1 HHHTYKT
8 MSTHHSSRI
17 HTMPSRNH
25 HDPDSG
31 LSWNETILSGPTS
44 LSKQMNDF
52 MNKSIGLPPLLE
64 SKSDEIGAG
73 SLEDMAVRCLL
84 GNLDALV
91 KESLEGVPGLVAKRI
106 WESIVRNNLQTLRL
120 WQLFT
125 IICSD
130 DPPSST
136 HTTITRHHIPLSL
149 VIPAIESPSLAYL
162 TSLTLVDQIAD
173 STASLP
179 LLSTLSNLISLHI
192 IGASTSSAQT
202 SMITDSTLRFWS
214 KRAIHQ
220 NGFQFGVTEI
230 GLGELAGFK
239 ELETCVTSRC
249 GVKIKE
255 AKKIVK
261 GVGWKMTSS
270 AFYSHADVILQDR
283 PLGKNYIGVVTE
295 YLTSTIA
302 TPASPSTTTY
312 NPPLSLIQLGRQSP
326 TFETNILH
334 SINEVECW
342 IRDDEKTQK
351 VEQQRKRMVAER
363 EEDKQEVGKKRKRI
377 KEAKR
382 RDLLGLLEGM

>member
-1 HHHTYKT
+1 
-8 MSTHHSSRI
+8 
-17 HTMPSRNH
+17 MPSRNH

-64 SKSDEIGAG
+64 SKSDETGAG

-106 WESIVRNNLQTLRL
+106 WERIVRNNLQTLRL

-130 DPPSST
+130 DPPSSA

-149 VIPAIESPSLAYL
+149 VIPAIESPSFDYL

-179 LLSTLSNLISLHI
+179 LLSTLSNLASLHI

-202 SMITDSTLRFWS
+202 SMITDSTLRLWS

-220 NGFQFGVTEI
+220 SGFPRLKMLFLRFQLGVTET

-239 ELETCVTSRC
+239 ELEMCVTSRC

-283 PLGKNYIGVVTE
+283 PLGKNYIDVVTS

-302 TPASPSTTTY
+302 TPSSTTAY

-351 VEQQRKRMVAER
+351 VEQQRKRMVTER
-363 EEDKQEVGKKRKRI
+363 EEDKQEVGKKRRT
-377 KEAKR
+377 R
-382 RDLLGLLEGM
+382 RG

>member
-1 HHHTYKT
+1 

-52 MNKSIGLPPLLE
+52 MNKSIGLSPLLE
-64 SKSDEIGAG
+64 SKSDETGAG

-91 KESLEGVPGLVAKRI
+91 KESLEGVPG
-106 WESIVRNNLQTLRL
+106 NLQTLRL

-202 SMITDSTLRFWS
+202 SMITDSTLRLWS

-220 NGFQFGVTEI
+220 NGFPRLKMLFLRFQFGVTEI

-239 ELETCVTSRC
+239 ELEMCVTSRC

-295 YLTSTIA
+295 YLTSTVA

-363 EEDKQEVGKKRKRI
+363 EEEKQEAGKKRRRI

>member
-1 HHHTYKT
+1 
-8 MSTHHSSRI
+8 
-17 HTMPSRNH
+17 MPSRNH

-52 MNKSIGLPPLLE
+52 MNKSIGLPPLLG

-91 KESLEGVPGLVAKRI
+91 KESLEGSPGLVAKRV
-106 WESIVRNNLQTLRL
+106 WERIVRNNLQNLRL

-125 IICSD
+125 TICSD

-149 VIPAIESPSLAYL
+149 VIPAIESPSFAYL

-202 SMITDSTLRFWS
+202 SMITDSTLRLWS

-220 NGFQFGVTEI
+220 NGFPRLKMLFLRFQFGVTEI

-239 ELETCVTSRC
+239 ELEIHTH
-249 GVKIKE
+249 
-255 AKKIVK
+255 
-261 GVGWKMTSS
+261 SS

-326 TFETNILH
+326 TFETNNLH

-342 IRDDEKTQK
+342 IRYDEKTQK
-351 VEQQRKRMVAER
+351 GEQQRKRMVAER
-363 EEDKQEVGKKRKRI
+363 EEEKQEVGKKRRRI

>member
-1 HHHTYKT
+1 MH
-8 MSTHHSSRI
+8 
-17 HTMPSRNH
+17 
-25 HDPDSG
+25 
-31 LSWNETILSGPTS
+31 
-44 LSKQMNDF
+44 
-52 MNKSIGLPPLLE
+52 
-64 SKSDEIGAG
+64 
-73 SLEDMAVRCLL
+73 
-84 GNLDALV
+84 
-91 KESLEGVPGLVAKRI
+91 
-106 WESIVRNNLQTLRL
+106 NLQTLRL

-202 SMITDSTLRFWS
+202 SMITDSTLRLWS

-220 NGFQFGVTEI
+220 NGFPRLKMLFLRFQFGVTEI

-239 ELETCVTSRC
+239 ELEMCVTSRC

-270 AFYSHADVILQDR
+270 AFYSHADAILQDR
-283 PLGKNYIGVVTE
+283 PLGKNYIDVVTS

-363 EEDKQEVGKKRKRI
+363 EEEKQEAGKKRKRI

>member
-1 HHHTYKT
+1 
-8 MSTHHSSRI
+8 
-17 HTMPSRNH
+17 MPSRNH

-52 MNKSIGLPPLLE
+52 MNKSIGLPPLLGSPVSE
-64 SKSDEIGAG
+64 TGAG

-84 GNLDALV
+84 GNLDALF

-106 WESIVRNNLQTLRL
+106 WERIVRNNLQTLRL

-179 LLSTLSNLISLHI
+179 LLSTLSNLILLHI

-202 SMITDSTLRFWS
+202 SMITDSTLRLWS

-220 NGFQFGVTEI
+220 NGFPRLKMLFLRFQFGVTEI

-239 ELETCVTSRC
+239 ELEMCVTSRC

-270 AFYSHADVILQDR
+270 AFYSHADAILQDR

-342 IRDDEKTQK
+342 IRYDEKTQK
-351 VEQQRKRMVAER
+351 FEQQRKRMVAER
-363 EEDKQEVGKKRKRI
+363 EEEKQEAGKKRRRI

>member
-1 HHHTYKT
+1 
-8 MSTHHSSRI
+8 
-17 HTMPSRNH
+17 MPSRNH

-52 MNKSIGLPPLLE
+52 MNKSIGLSPLLE
-64 SKSDEIGAG
+64 SKSDETGAG

-106 WESIVRNNLQTLRL
+106 WERIVRNNLQTLRL

-202 SMITDSTLRFWS
+202 SMITDSTLRLWS

-220 NGFQFGVTEI
+220 NGFPRLKMLFLRFQFGVTEI

-239 ELETCVTSRC
+239 ELEMCVTSRC

-295 YLTSTIA
+295 YLTSTVA

-363 EEDKQEVGKKRKRI
+363 EEEKQEAGKKRRRI

>member
-1 HHHTYKT
+1 
-8 MSTHHSSRI
+8 
-17 HTMPSRNH
+17 MPSRNH

-44 LSKQMNDF
+44 LSKQMNEF
-52 MNKSIGLPPLLE
+52 MNKSIGLSPLLE
-64 SKSDEIGAG
+64 SKSDETGAG

-106 WESIVRNNLQTLRL
+106 WERIVRNNLQTLRL

-130 DPPSST
+130 DPPSPT

-149 VIPAIESPSLAYL
+149 VIPAIDSPSFAYL

-202 SMITDSTLRFWS
+202 SMITDSTLRLWS

-220 NGFQFGVTEI
+220 NGFPRLKMLFLRFQFGVTEI

-239 ELETCVTSRC
+239 ELGICVTSRC

-283 PLGKNYIGVVTE
+283 PLGKNYIDVVTS

-302 TPASPSTTTY
+302 TPSSATTY

-351 VEQQRKRMVAER
+351 FEQQRKRMVAER
-363 EEDKQEVGKKRKRI
+363 EGEKQEAGKKRRRI

>member
-1 HHHTYKT
+1 
-8 MSTHHSSRI
+8 MR
-17 HTMPSRNH
+17 
-25 HDPDSG
+25 
-31 LSWNETILSGPTS
+31 
-44 LSKQMNDF
+44 
-52 MNKSIGLPPLLE
+52 
-64 SKSDEIGAG
+64 
-73 SLEDMAVRCLL
+73 
-84 GNLDALV
+84 
-91 KESLEGVPGLVAKRI
+91 
-106 WESIVRNNLQTLRL
+106 NLQTLRL

-125 IICSD
+125 TICSD

-149 VIPAIESPSLAYL
+149 VIPAIESPSFAYL

-179 LLSTLSNLISLHI
+179 LLSTLSNLASLHI

-202 SMITDSTLRFWS
+202 SMITDSTLRLWS

-220 NGFQFGVTEI
+220 NGFPRLEMLFLRFQFGVTEI

-239 ELETCVTSRC
+239 ELEMCVTSRC

-283 PLGKNYIGVVTE
+283 PLGKNYIDVVTE

-342 IRDDEKTQK
+342 IRDDEKTK
-351 VEQQRKRMVAER
+351 NIEQQRKRMVAER
-363 EEDKQEVGKKRKRI
+363 EGEKQEAGKKRKRI

>member
-1 HHHTYKT
+1 
-8 MSTHHSSRI
+8 MR
-17 HTMPSRNH
+17 
-25 HDPDSG
+25 
-31 LSWNETILSGPTS
+31 
-44 LSKQMNDF
+44 
-52 MNKSIGLPPLLE
+52 
-64 SKSDEIGAG
+64 
-73 SLEDMAVRCLL
+73 
-84 GNLDALV
+84 
-91 KESLEGVPGLVAKRI
+91 
-106 WESIVRNNLQTLRL
+106 NLQTLRL

-130 DPPSST
+130 DPPSPT

-149 VIPAIESPSLAYL
+149 VIPAIESPSFAYL
-162 TSLTLVDQIAD
+162 TFLTLVDQIAD
-173 STASLP
+173 SNASLP

-202 SMITDSTLRFWS
+202 SMITDSTLRLWS

-220 NGFQFGVTEI
+220 NGFSRLKLLFLRFQFGVTEV
-230 GLGELAGFK
+230 GLSELAGFK
-239 ELETCVTSRC
+239 ELEMCVTSRC

-261 GVGWKMTSS
+261 GVGS
-270 AFYSHADVILQDR
+270 AFYSHADAILQDR
-283 PLGKNYIGVVTE
+283 LLGKNYIDVVTS

-302 TPASPSTTTY
+302 TPSSTTAY

-351 VEQQRKRMVAER
+351 FEQQRKRMVAER
-363 EEDKQEVGKKRKRI
+363 EGEKQEAGKKRKRI

-382 RDLLGLLEGM
+382 RDFLGLLEGM